1 MQATAPPRAVKPTP
15 PSAVVLTP
23 DDRDV
28 LRGLV
33 RHDFIDPAQT
43 IDMGGQIK
51 SDSIERLRLL
61 VRVVDAIRPMNA
73 DPIEDVEVTDPVVL
87 AHLTAKLFEEVDYFM
102 APGERT
108 DVGGDDGLSPGRR
121 LPHVRLERK
130 FGIDRD
136 AIAACYG
143 LVPKDRTRGS
153 YNRHTYVPDAT
164 PEETA
169 TAVVAEQT
177 ILRATATAFAD
188 SFRQHKNDLD
198 QAGMRSLDL
207 LLAQLQHRVDG
218 LVPNAVAR
226 VAA

>member
-1 MQATAPPRAVKPTP
+1 
-15 PSAVVLTP
+15 VVLTP

-28 LRGLV
+28 LRDLI
-33 RHDFIDPAQT
+33 RHDFIDPAQK
-43 IDMGGQIK
+43 IDTGGQIK
-51 SDSIERLRLL
+51 SDSIEELRLL

-73 DPIEDVEVTDPVVL
+73 DPIEDVDVADPVVL
-87 AHLTAKLFEEVDYFM
+87 AHLTAKLFEQVVYFM

-108 DVGGDDGLSPGRR
+108 DAGGDDGLAPGQRF
-121 LPHVRLERK
+121 PHVALERK

-136 AIAACYG
+136 EIAAAYG
-143 LVPKDRTRGS
+143 LVPKDRSRGS

-164 PEETA
+164 PEATA
-169 TAVVAEQT
+169 AAVVAEQA
-177 ILRATATAFAD
+177 ILQATATAFAE
-188 SFRQHKNDLD
+188 SFREHKHDLD

-218 LVPNAVAR
+218 LIPSAIAQ